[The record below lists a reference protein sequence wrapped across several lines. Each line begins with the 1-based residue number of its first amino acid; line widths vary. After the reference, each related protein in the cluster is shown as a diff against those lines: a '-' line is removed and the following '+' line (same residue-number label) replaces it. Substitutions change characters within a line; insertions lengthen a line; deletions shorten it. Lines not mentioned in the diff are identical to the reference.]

1 MSVAQTRPDAPQ
13 TSGAQQH
20 LPALSAALGTDRR
33 SLEKPNPCELHC
45 DLFQQLPTIRKI
57 AACND
62 PMIRSLP
69 RILEGAIRDRVPTQR
84 RAKSP
89 MWRNRRRL
97 IGFLTRLFG
106 G

>member
-1 MSVAQTRPDAPQ
+1 MRERRPDL
-13 TSGAQQH
+13 T
-20 LPALSAALGTDRR
+20 LTRRAARSNICPHCPLHWGPDRKG
-33 SLEKPNPCELHC
+33 LEETNPCELHC

-62 PMIRSLP
+62 PMIHSLP
-69 RILEGAIRDRVPTQR
+69 QILERAIRERVPKHQ

-97 IGFLTRLFG
+97 IAFLTRLFG